1 MIDFQKF
8 HQFSKTK
15 PNQPTNYIT
24 KMPKGANTYN
34 FGGKMR
40 SIECACGWG
49 CRKAI
54 REANKA
60 YERHIKYCAIER
72 TTQEKKEDL
81 AQVPKDAN
89 ATQCETNGWK
99 GMKGLKNINSQ
110 ALSVRLGGVM
120 YELIAP
126 KSIRQLPMEVA
137 QNIVELLVKKG
148 KFALTNNYTIK
159 DEDEL
164 MTLMLEA
171 LMGQGVE
178 VMFA

>member
-1 MIDFQKF
+1 
-8 HQFSKTK
+8 
-15 PNQPTNYIT
+15 
-24 KMPKGANTYN
+24 
-34 FGGKMR
+34 
-40 SIECACGWG
+40 
-49 CRKAI
+49 
-54 REANKA
+54 
-60 YERHIKYCAIER
+60 
-72 TTQEKKEDL
+72 
-81 AQVPKDAN
+81 
-89 ATQCETNGWK
+89 
-99 GMKGLKNINSQ
+99 LKNINSQ